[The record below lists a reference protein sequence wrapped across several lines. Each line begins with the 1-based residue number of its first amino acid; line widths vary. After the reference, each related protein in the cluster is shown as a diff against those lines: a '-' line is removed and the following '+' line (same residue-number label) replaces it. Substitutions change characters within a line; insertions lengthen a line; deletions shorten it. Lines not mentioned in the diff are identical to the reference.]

1 MTTTDT
7 VLLYILTIIL
17 SIFFLLGIIVLIALL
32 RLIAAIKRAVARAE
46 DVIDS
51 VESAA
56 EVLRDTEGRLALFK
70 LVRNIVKMT
79 KKRRNRSK

>member
-17 SIFFLLGIIVLIALL
+17 SIFFLLGIVVLIALL
-32 RLIAAIKRAVARAE
+32 KLIASIKRAVARAE

-56 EVLRDTEGRLALFK
+56 EVLRDTEGRLAVFK

-79 KKRRNRSK
+79 KKARRNRN

>member
-7 VLLYILTIIL
+7 VLLYILTITL
-17 SIFFLLGIIVLIALL
+17 SIFFLVGILVLIAVL
-32 RLIAAIKRAVARAE
+32 RLIASVKRVVVRAE

-56 EVLRDTEGRLALFK
+56 EIFKNTEGRSSPL
-70 LVRNIVKMT
+70 
-79 KKRRNRSK
+79 

>member
-1 MTTTDT
+1 MSTTDT

-17 SIFFLLGIIVLIALL
+17 SIFFLVGIVVLIALL
-32 RLIAAIKRAVARAE
+32 RLIVAIKRAVARAE

>member
-32 RLIAAIKRAVARAE
+32 RLIASVKRAVVRAE

-56 EVLRDTEGRLALFK
+56 EIFKNTEGRMALFK
-70 LVRNIVKMT
+70 LIRNIVKVT
-79 KKRRNRSK
+79 KKARRNQK